1 MISAGKD
8 EVVNQPCVSVDDEV
22 PRVRRVFARA
32 QQKTVTKI
40 TSYCLCQ
47 ILLSGHLQE
56 QHHTHSEHDRH
67 EATIP
72 CHALFYAGIPL
83 VRPIGGI
90 RCLYKV
96 RRSRAYRCM
105 S

>member
-1 MISAGKD
+1 M
-8 EVVNQPCVSVDDEV
+8 SVDDEV

-32 QQKTVTKI
+32 QQKTVAKI

-56 QHHTHSEHDRH
+56 QHYTHSEHDRH
-67 EATIP
+67 EATNP
-72 CHALFYAGIPL
+72 CHALFYAGIPFVL
-83 VRPIGGI
+83 PIAGI
-90 RCLYKV
+90 RRQYEV